1 MVTAGSDVD
10 AVLFS
15 DDGCTESLTSGS
27 IVIDMSTIGVEWA
40 EKIGQKLRER

>member
-10 AVLFS
+10 VVLFS
-15 DDGCTESLTSGS
+15 DDGCAESLTSGS

-40 EKIGQKLRER
+40 VSIDERLRER